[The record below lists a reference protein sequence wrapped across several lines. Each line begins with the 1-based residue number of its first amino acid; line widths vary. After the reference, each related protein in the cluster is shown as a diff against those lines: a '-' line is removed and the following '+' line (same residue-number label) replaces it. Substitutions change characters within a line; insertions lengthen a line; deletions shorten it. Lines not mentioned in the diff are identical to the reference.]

1 MKREKRE
8 ERKMITQGRNK
19 SKFGL
24 ILHMPDHLL
33 QNKQITKNKA
43 LFDLQTPFW
52 AVLSCFGWRVIRRW
66 LD

>member
-8 ERKMITQGRNK
+8 ERKMITQGRDK

-33 QNKQITKNKA
+33 ENTQITKNKS
-43 LFDLQTPFW
+43 T
-52 AVLSCFGWRVIRRW
+52 V
-66 LD
+66 